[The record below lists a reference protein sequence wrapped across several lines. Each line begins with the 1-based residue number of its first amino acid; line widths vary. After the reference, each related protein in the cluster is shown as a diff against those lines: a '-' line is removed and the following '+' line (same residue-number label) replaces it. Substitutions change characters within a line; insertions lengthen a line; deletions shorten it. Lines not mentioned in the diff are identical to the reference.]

1 MARVQLDLVEPVPGS
16 SPRNMPVY
24 IFYLDRTAAG
34 ADPPL
39 PLIVFS
45 PGYDID
51 PLRYSSLL
59 VAWAQ
64 AGYAVAEPEY
74 PHTSAGAPDGLDEAD
89 ILMHPKDLAFVIS
102 QLTAP
107 GPSPL
112 PAGLRLIG
120 PGDVAVA
127 GHSDGGDVALA
138 LAANPCCRFFTP
150 RAAAILSG
158 AELASFGPGYFTGS
172 PVPMLVVQGTTDSI
186 NPPGCSTE
194 LYNQAHGPRY
204 YLSLVGQDHLGPY
217 TAIGP
222 VDSAVDVATIA
233 FFDRYLRGQPSALA
247 RAPAAVAGIGT
258 LVTGGSVPQAPGGC
272 PGAPAP

>member
-1 MARVQLDLVEPVPGS
+1 MPLV
-16 SPRNMPVY
+16 
-24 IFYLDRTAAG
+24 
-34 ADPPL
+34 
-39 PLIVFS
+39 VFS

-51 PLRYSSLL
+51 PLRYSPLL

-74 PHTSAGAPDGLDEAD
+74 PHTSPGTPDGLDESD
-89 ILMHPKDLAFVIS
+89 ILNHPKDLAFVIS

-107 GPSPL
+107 RPSLL
-112 PAGLRLIG
+112 PPGLRLIG

-150 RAAAILSG
+150 RAAVILSG
-158 AELASFGPGYFTGS
+158 AELASFGPGYFTDS

-194 LYNQAHGPRY
+194 LYDQDQGPRY
-204 YLSLVGQDHLGPY
+204 YLSLAGEDHLGPY
-217 TAIGP
+217 TAGGP
-222 VDSAVDVATIA
+222 VDSAVDMVTIA
-233 FFDRYLRGQPSALA
+233 FFDRYLRGQSSALA
-247 RAPAAVAGIGT
+247 RAPAGVAGVGT
-258 LVTGGSVPQAPGGC
+258 LVAGGTVPQAPGGC